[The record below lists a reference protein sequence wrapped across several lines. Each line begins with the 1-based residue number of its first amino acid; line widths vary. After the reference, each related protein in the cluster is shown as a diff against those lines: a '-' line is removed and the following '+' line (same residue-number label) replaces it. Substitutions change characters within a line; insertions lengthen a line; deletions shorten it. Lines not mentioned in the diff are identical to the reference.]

1 MATPPTLPDHSR
13 PAVDEWGVY
22 DPEQAGLSALF
33 VKLADDR
40 LARKKITTDRTRA
53 DAAAVA
59 PGAGDNPDSRR

>member
-1 MATPPTLPDHSR
+1 MATPTTMPAHSR

-40 LARKKITTDRTRA
+40 LADQKETTTEQARA
-53 DAAAVA
+53 DAAVA
-59 PGAGDNPDSRR
+59 PGAGGNPDSPR